1 MFVYRYEKKNV
12 SFIKFAVA
20 QNLNKV
26 SSHACA
32 DFLAGYFTT
41 FIQHFQLAGQ
51 LYMEMKNA
59 LLNHIYQV
67 GYGK

>member
-1 MFVYRYEKKNV
+1 MDMRKKNV

-32 DFLAGYFTT
+32 DFFFPRWIFFTT

-67 GYGK
+67 G